1 MTVLIYPNMKWLQ
14 EKSGYYNAQP
24 ITPVRK
30 TSEIISL
37 EIGFPL
43 FLKYVFP
50 KDKVNPKLLLN
61 NCFSCCF

>member
-1 MTVLIYPNMKWLQ
+1 MTELIYPNMKWLQ
-14 EKSGYYNAQP
+14 EKSGYYNVQP

-50 KDKVNPKLLLN
+50 KTK
-61 NCFSCCF
+61 